1 MEKRTIH
8 FDKVMDWAERRSA
21 ELRLTVH
28 IILYWG
34 FSSEVWGKR
43 EVVTSSL
50 LTTLETNSHFPRRPS
65 PPFHLF
71 LFPPPSHSNLPFSF
85 SFSFYSCITFHADTI
100 PPLPFHISQS
110 SGPFSISLF
119 FSLCHRWQIILPNSL
134 WITTRRL
141 VLMRLV
147 ARSLLSYQVGLS
159 IPIYIPHVYHDI
171 LAGPHIPAPT
181 FFHNILPKPQIPTP
195 TSLHDLLSNASTHT
209 SVISHNDL
217 LDRPYTHP
225 LSPLLYMTQAHQQ
238 TIIPFVV
245 RVHSLALVHG
255 YWYNRQ
261 TRSTFTVT
269 IKDGTERKET

>member
-28 IILYWG
+28 INIILYWG

-50 LTTLETNSHFPRRPS
+50 LTTPLETNSHFPRRPS

-71 LFPPPSHSNLPFSF
+71 LFPPPSHSNLPF

-119 FSLCHRWQIILPNSL
+119 FSLCRRRQIILPNSL

-141 VLMRLV
+141 VLTRLV
-147 ARSLLSYQVGLS
+147 ARLSLLSYQVGLS
-159 IPIYIPHVYHDI
+159 IPIYLPHVYHDI
-171 LAGPHIPAPT
+171 FAGPHTPAPT
-181 FFHNILPKPQIPTP
+181 FFHNILPKPQTPTP
-195 TSLHDLLSNASTHT
+195 TSLHDLLSNAS
-209 SVISHNDL
+209 
-217 LDRPYTHP
+217 
-225 LSPLLYMTQAHQQ
+225 
-238 TIIPFVV
+238 
-245 RVHSLALVHG
+245 
-255 YWYNRQ
+255 
-261 TRSTFTVT
+261 
-269 IKDGTERKET
+269 